1 MRIPRQAGSI
11 PLSPLTFG
19 GNMLRFFY
27 LSPRHFAADVAVAA
41 VMLCSISAAYS
52 QSITSPD
59 PTESTTN
66 TPIGRLDFESAKLP
80 EANVEIDLSQDLFTD
95 LFGIGDA
102 AIAGVVE
109 SLVKAPN
116 TDDNAQATKMAAQQ
130 LEAARQIIQ
139 LAGNV
144 VREVHVRAYE
154 SLPGGIENAHA
165 LYKPFDEQLR
175 AGNWETLARLRKDD
189 EAVRVA
195 VIRRAGSV
203 QGVFVVATDGDSLV
217 LANIVCDISP
227 DNVKELTAAATK
239 IGLEN
244 GLAEGIQAKFRPTIV
259 INGAERA
266 TIAVPATPPAPPSP
280 PTVPVKQ

>member
-1 MRIPRQAGSI
+1 
-11 PLSPLTFG
+11 
-19 GNMLRFFY
+19 MLRFFY

-41 VMLCSISAAYS
+41 VMLCAISSANS
-52 QSITSPD
+52 QSPETSTSSGPV
-59 PTESTTN
+59 
-66 TPIGRLDFESAKLP
+66 GRLDFAAANLP
-80 EANVEIDLSQDLFTD
+80 EANVEVDLSQDLFKD

-102 AIAGVVE
+102 AIAGAVE
-109 SLVKAPN
+109 SLIKAPSN
-116 TDDNAQATKMAAQQ
+116 DDSAHAMKMAAQQ

-175 AGNWETLARLRKDD
+175 AGNWETLARVRKDD

-195 VIRRAGSV
+195 VIRSAGTV
-203 QGVFVVATDGDSLV
+203 QGVFVVATDGDSLL
-217 LANIVCDISP
+217 LANIVCDVSP
-227 DNVKELTAAATK
+227 DNVKKLTAAATK

-244 GLAEGIQAKFRPTIV
+244 GLAKEIQVKFRPTIV
-259 INGAERA
+259 INGQERA
-266 TIAVPATPPAPPSP
+266 TITVPTNPPAPPSP
-280 PTVPVKQ
+280 PAVPVKQ